1 VDAMNL
7 NISIDWV
14 SILIAALFLLPVI
27 TGIVSGFSRDRVY
40 RSFTSLIENL
50 ELAGGIIFSV
60 YLTGKVFYNQ
70 GDSLFKKVYEV
81 IPASIRDFLTGKDI
95 LVYMLF
101 VPVILLL
108 MLGLIRLATAPLYK
122 KCILPLSER
131 FYLWINAAGSFMRRI
146 IGGLWELPRSILFVL
161 LLALGLN
168 FVSYFNYSPA
178 LSKTLTDSTLY
189 RFVYD
194 NALSPVLNSSFARK
208 IPVLVNDSFKK
219 AVGQLIPGSGGSG
232 SDTPQQ
238 SSDANSKIRIIEYFN
253 GVTLEDA
260 IKSNSDIDAKALSIT
275 SSSND
280 DKRKAYL
287 IYLWITKNI
296 KYDFNKASR
305 IAVNPSGISSG
316 SIIAFTE
323 RKGVC
328 FDYSCLFISMCR
340 AAGMK
345 SRLITGLGYS
355 GNAWGDHAW
364 NQVYYPAEKRWIN
377 VDATFG
383 SSGMNYFDKN
393 DFESD
398 HKYSEMQGE
407 W

>member
-1 VDAMNL
+1 
-7 NISIDWV
+7 
-14 SILIAALFLLPVI
+14 
-27 TGIVSGFSRDRVY
+27 
-40 RSFTSLIENL
+40 
-50 ELAGGIIFSV
+50 
-60 YLTGKVFYNQ
+60 
-70 GDSLFKKVYEV
+70 
-81 IPASIRDFLTGKDI
+81 
-95 LVYMLF
+95 
-101 VPVILLL
+101 
-108 MLGLIRLATAPLYK
+108 
-122 KCILPLSER
+122 
-131 FYLWINAAGSFMRRI
+131 MRRI